1 MHLILFDVDGTL
13 IRINRAGRSTL
24 ADALEHVFGTTGP
37 IDAYSMAGKTD
48 ALMIHDLLGA
58 AGLSPSQ
65 IEKQIEAVY
74 EEMAWQAPATFSRFD
89 MRPCAGVPE
98 LLAALQPRAEVLL
111 GLLTGNNRH
120 TAPLKLSA
128 AGIDPALFPV
138 GAYGCDHRDRNR
150 LPALAVAR
158 AQDLI
163 GDVFTPEETIIVG
176 DTPADIIC
184 ARTIGARAI
193 AVATG
198 GYSEATLASY
208 HPDVLL
214 HDLRDTEHV
223 LSLLLPQRVASGND

>member
-1 MHLILFDVDGTL
+1 MHLILFDIDGTL
-13 IRINRAGRSTL
+13 IRINRAGRTVL
-24 ADALEHVFGTTGP
+24 AAALETVFGTAGP
-37 IDAYSMAGKTD
+37 IETYSMAGKTD

-58 AGLSPSQ
+58 AGFSRPQ

-74 EEMAWQAPATFSRFD
+74 EEMAWHAPATFSRFD

-98 LLAALQPRAEVLL
+98 LLATLQPRADVLL

-138 GAYGCDHRDRNR
+138 GAFGCDHRDRIR
-150 LPALAVAR
+150 LTALAVAR
-158 AQDLI
+158 AQELI
-163 GDVFTPEETIIVG
+163 GDAITPEQTIVVG
-176 DTPADIIC
+176 DTTADIIC
-184 ARTIGARAI
+184 ARDIGARAV

-214 HDLRDTEHV
+214 NDLRDTGHV
-223 LSLLLPQRVASGND
+223 LSILLPQRVASGND